1 MSFWCLQISQQT
13 NKIFSRISVLGSKK
27 RSKQKNTG
35 HFIPLIGGFYFDFLK
50 LLFWFDLFLEA
61 RAEVL
66 EKISL
71 GFFGRFELY
80 SLPAI
85 TWLECNTISMSSFHV
100 LTLKSMMQSVNIQ
113 SSLIFDLWN
122 QTLYCRS
129 SFPLLWELAIPITK
143 ELLSWPFQ
151 MKGESQ
157 LLGGD
162 WLITQLTSCPTNGLL
177 PCIHCYSYISPS
189 TLNTNCNLLIFMYIP
204 YFLI

>member
-1 MSFWCLQISQQT
+1 MFGFC
-13 NKIFSRISVLGSKK
+13 KIWI
-27 RSKQKNTG
+27 
-35 HFIPLIGGFYFDFLK
+35 
-50 LLFWFDLFLEA
+50 
-61 RAEVL
+61 
-66 EKISL
+66 
-71 GFFGRFELY
+71 Y

-85 TWLECNTISMSSFHV
+85 TWLEFNTKAMSPFHS

-113 SSLIFDLWN
+113 SFLIFDLWN

-129 SFPLLWELAIPITK
+129 SFPLLWELAIPIAK

-177 PCIHCYSYISPS
+177 PCIHSYSYISPS
-189 TLNTNCNLLIFMYIP
+189 TLNTNYNLLIFIGIVQAKTM
-204 YFLI
+204 

>member
-1 MSFWCLQISQQT
+1 MSFWYLQIFQNT
-13 NKIFSRISVLGSKK
+13 NETFSRISDPASKK
-27 RSKQKNTG
+27 GSNQKQIG
-35 HFIPLIGGFYFDFLK
+35 HFIPLIEWFYFDSLT

-66 EKISL
+66 EK
-71 GFFGRFELY
+71 FFFWRFELYY

-85 TWLECNTISMSSFHV
+85 TWLECNTISMSSFQA

-143 ELLSWPFQ
+143 ELLSWPCQ

-177 PCIHCYSYISPS
+177 PCIHRYNYISPN
-189 TLNTNCNLLIFMYIP
+189 TLNNNYNLVIFIGM
-204 YFLI
+204 L